1 MNILI
6 IGSGFL
12 GGGLAM
18 HFEKMHDINIY
29 VKTREGELPSVE
41 IDLIV
46 DSTSQKSKKECEDF
60 AVELAIFLK
69 LYPNASVVSLQS
81 FSTLQTQPK
90 SCVLPNFG
98 SKAVM
103 HTPYSRVKEFKEQCL
118 LRDDFLRGKMQFI
131 YLPVV
136 LGENGIWDQ
145 HSKALKATGK
155 VVNIPDCKVD
165 WVTISFICTEI
176 ISLVNTRWNVKR
188 VIASEG
194 VGYLDDLMGLSDSNR
209 IKYWRSYFIDAFSF
223 KLLKLFSG
231 HPFLINAA
239 FKVVEILF
247 GRVSLYFP
255 SIFYWLLF
263 RLQSNFHKV

>member
-6 IGSGFL
+6 IGGGFI

-18 HFEKMHDINIY
+18 HFEKMDDINVY

-41 IDLIV
+41 IDLII
-46 DSTSQKSKKECEDF
+46 DSTSQKSKKECVDF
-60 AVELAIFLK
+60 VAELAIFLK

-90 SCVLPNFG
+90 SCLLPNFG
-98 SKAVM
+98 SKVVM

-118 LRDDFLRGKMQFI
+118 LRGSFLRGKMQFI

-136 LGENGIWDQ
+136 LGEDGIWDR
-145 HSKALKATGK
+145 HSKALRAAGK

-176 ISLVNTRWNVKR
+176 IILANNRRNVMR

-194 VGYLDDLMGLSDSNR
+194 VGYLDDLMGLGDSNR
-209 IKYWRSYFIDAFSF
+209 TKYWRCHYIDAFSF

-239 FKVVEILF
+239 FKVVEIFF
-247 GRVSLYFP
+247 GRISLYFP
-255 SIFYWLLF
+255 SIFYWHLF
-263 RLQSNFHKV
+263 RLQSNFNKI

>member
-6 IGSGFL
+6 IGGGFI
-12 GGGLAM
+12 GSGLAM
-18 HFEKMHDINIY
+18 HFEKMHDINVY

-41 IDLIV
+41 IHLII

-60 AVELAIFLK
+60 VAELANFVK

-90 SCVLPNFG
+90 SCALPNFG

-118 LRDDFLRGKMQFI
+118 LSDNFLRGKMHFI

-145 HSKALKATGK
+145 HSKTLKATGK
-155 VVNIPDCKVD
+155 IVNIPDCKVD

-209 IKYWRSYFIDAFSF
+209 TKYWCNHFIDVFSF

-231 HPFLINAA
+231 YPFFINAV
-239 FKVVEILF
+239 FKVVGILF

-255 SIFYWLLF
+255 SIFYWFLF
-263 RLQSNFHKV
+263 RLQSNFKKI